1 MEQYGAVKKF
11 GSYVAVIICAFVII
25 IVVIALLQQST
36 SRNASHDDVVV
47 AVAMVVVVCHKEFSS
62 ACVFVVFAS
71 VGNPLL
77 HPLIVS
83 PSRNGVPPAMFS
95 FMHNTVATT
104 PLQFFSHV

>member
-77 HPLIVS
+77 HPLHCKS
-83 PSRNGVPPAMFS
+83 
-95 FMHNTVATT
+95 
-104 PLQFFSHV
+104 L